1 MSYDV
6 ILLAALAIPVLLFLI
21 LRVNAAMVF
30 LSVCLGAVLVDH
42 VAGDADL
49 IVNSFSPTTNSLSQT
64 TIELLLLLVPTV
76 LTAVIMAFSVQ
87 GRIRVFLNIFPA
99 AASSILLVL
108 LAVPMLPRSLA
119 FNLMT
124 QDVWRIL
131 SNAEA
136 LVIGAGALVSLFFL
150 WTQRRNFRA
159 QEKHGKH

>member
-87 GRIRVFLNIFPA
+87 GKARVFLNLFPA
-99 AASSILLVL
+99 AATSMLLVL
-108 LAVPMLPRSLA
+108 LAVPMLPRGLA

-124 QDVWRIL
+124 QDAWRIL